1 MERVDYI
8 VIGSGIAGLRA
19 TLELAGH
26 GEIVVL
32 TKERVTQS
40 STEYA
45 QGGVAVVM
53 SDDDHISLH
62 YEDTLRAGAG
72 LCDPDPVKVLVEEGP
87 TYIEEL
93 IGWGA
98 RFDRVGDQLELGQE
112 AAHSRR
118 RILHARGDSTGREIV
133 RTMLGRLRR
142 VDGVQVR
149 QHALSLQ
156 LLTDDRRCL
165 GVRYV
170 DTITGECHA
179 MVARAVILA
188 TGGAG
193 QVFAQTTNP
202 DVATGDGIAM
212 AYRAGALVADMEF
225 VQFHPT
231 ALNLP
236 GAPRF
241 LLSEAMRG
249 EGGRLRNGRGE
260 AFMPRYHPRAEMAP
274 RDVVARAIISEMERT
289 GTATVF
295 LDVRHLG
302 ASFLKRR
309 FPRIYRTCLKYNLD
323 IARDLIPVSPAAH
336 YIMGGVRTDV
346 FGRTSI
352 PGLYAAGE
360 VACSGIHGANR
371 LASNSL
377 LEGLVFGA
385 RAAQAAKED
394 GWERPSLGRFAHR
407 GDERASWRVPDQIV
421 QRVREAMWQKV
432 GLIRSGRELQQALA
446 LLEELDSPASDD
458 VTRNFLTVAQLIAR
472 AALFRRESRGS
483 HYRTDYPHRDDE
495 RWLVH
500 SGQQRGRSPFPIPV
514 GDVFPEAGDDISQ
527 VMGRTDS

>member
-26 GEIVVL
+26 GDIVVL

-53 SDDDHISLH
+53 SDDDDISLH
-62 YEDTLRAGAG
+62 YEDTVRAGAG
-72 LCDPDPVKVLVEEGP
+72 LCDPDAVKVLVEEGP
-87 TYIEEL
+87 KYIEEL

-98 RFDRVGDQLELGQE
+98 RFDRVGDRLELGRE

-133 RTMLGRLRR
+133 RTMLGRLSCA
-142 VDGVQVR
+142 DGVRVK
-149 QHALSLQ
+149 QHALSVQ

-165 GVRYV
+165 GVQYV
-170 DTITGECHA
+170 DTTTGRPHLLL
-179 MVARAVILA
+179 ARAVILA

-231 ALNLP
+231 ALNVP

-249 EGGRLRNGRGE
+249 EGGRLRNDRGE
-260 AFMPRYHPRAEMAP
+260 AFMSRYHPQAEMAP
-274 RDVVARAIISEMERT
+274 RDVVARAIISEMATT
-289 GTATVF
+289 GTSTVF

-302 ASFLKRR
+302 AAFLKRR
-309 FPRIYRTCLKYNLD
+309 FPRIYRTCLKYHLD

-336 YIMGGVRTDV
+336 YIMGGVRTDLY
-346 FGRTSI
+346 GRTSI

-385 RAAQAAKED
+385 RAARAAKED
-394 GWERPSLGRFAHR
+394 GWERPSRFRSPHR
-407 GDERASWRVPDQIV
+407 REGRASWRVPDQIV
-421 QRVREAMWQKV
+421 HRVREVMWQKV
-432 GLIRSGRELQQALA
+432 GLLRSEKELQRALA
-446 LLEELDSPASDD
+446 ELEALRSPASDD
-458 VTRNFLTVAQLIAR
+458 ATENFLTVAQLIAR
-472 AALFRRESRGS
+472 AALFRRESRGG
-483 HYRTDYPHRDDE
+483 HYRTDYPRRDDE
-495 RWLVH
+495 HWLVH
-500 SGQQRGRSPFPIPV
+500 SGQQRGRPPFAIPV
-514 GDVFPEAGDDISQ
+514 GTVFPEIDD
-527 VMGRTDS
+527 GLPARRTNS